1 MYFLKVQNKIKQYNN
16 NMQKVLIEILRNC
29 FFPDEDKS
37 IEISIEGAKVGELND
52 RGGHHVCDKFS
63 EITKIR
69 LRVKT
74 VSRTQFYLTKEN
86 SLNVL
91 FS

>member
-37 IEISIEGAKVGELND
+37 IELYQLKVP
-52 RGGHHVCDKFS
+52 K
-63 EITKIR
+63 
-69 LRVKT
+69 
-74 VSRTQFYLTKEN
+74 
-86 SLNVL
+86 
-91 FS
+91 

>member
-1 MYFLKVQNKIKQYNN
+1 
-16 NMQKVLIEILRNC
+16 MQKVVIEILRNC
-29 FFPDEDKS
+29 FFPDEHKS
-37 IEISIEGAKVGELND
+37 IVIEGAKLGELND
-52 RGGHHVCDKFS
+52 RGGHHVCNKFN

-74 VSRTQFYLTKEN
+74 ASRTKFYFTKKN

>member
-1 MYFLKVQNKIKQYNN
+1 MTEEAI
-16 NMQKVLIEILRNC
+16 
-29 FFPDEDKS
+29 
-37 IEISIEGAKVGELND
+37 ISV
-52 RGGHHVCDKFS
+52 
-63 EITKIR
+63 TKIR

-74 VSRTQFYLTKEN
+74 VSRTKFYLTKKN